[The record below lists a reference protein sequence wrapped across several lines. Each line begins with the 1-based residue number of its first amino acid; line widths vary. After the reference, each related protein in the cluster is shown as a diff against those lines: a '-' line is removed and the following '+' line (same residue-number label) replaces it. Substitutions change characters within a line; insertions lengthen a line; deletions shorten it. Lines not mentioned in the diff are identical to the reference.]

1 MTDNASRTSISR
13 QAKRPGKRTGRE
25 TANGWR
31 GCGGPGGGGGWER
44 VLLGDFIGKL
54 GMPSCFTESSVDLT
68 SNCMLER
75 Q

>member
-25 TANGWR
+25 TANGRR
-31 GCGGPGGGGGWER
+31 GCGGRGAGGGGEKGT
-44 VLLGDFIGKL
+44 LGDFIGKL

-75 Q
+75 R